1 MSLVQ
6 ISPYERV
13 VLRSLEPARSQRT
26 STSPSP
32 QYHDMIAGRPASVLS
47 GGGDDATMYALGVL
61 KWWRVAPRPA
71 FFSSLLTI
79 IDMHILLLSSEFPR
93 AVRSRRR
100 CSSTSF
106 RPTTVKFP
114 GLDRPL
120 TQNPIFC
127 QGQCQAG
134 STRGPLKS
142 AGARLSEKRTR
153 ENRPRFGHFSLD
165 FRQTDMDREVNGSFL
180 MTGRFF
186 SPFTAPTLDDG
197 GWCPKMSAGG
207 ENGPCS

>member
-1 MSLVQ
+1 M
-6 ISPYERV
+6 
-13 VLRSLEPARSQRT
+13 
-26 STSPSP
+26 
-32 QYHDMIAGRPASVLS
+32 RPAGMVRPPRNPL
-47 GGGDDATMYALGVL
+47 GATRAAGFFRIFQKFGPRTGLFPEILPIRNTGV
-61 KWWRVAPRPA
+61 
-71 FFSSLLTI
+71 
-79 IDMHILLLSSEFPR
+79 
-93 AVRSRRR
+93 
-100 CSSTSF
+100 
-106 RPTTVKFP
+106 
-114 GLDRPL
+114 DRPL

-165 FRQTDMDREVNGSFL
+165 FRQTDMDREVNRSFL

-197 GWCPKMSAGG
+197 G
-207 ENGPCS
+207 

>member
-1 MSLVQ
+1 MGHFNMS
-6 ISPYERV
+6 RV
-13 VLRSLEPARSQRT
+13 
-26 STSPSP
+26 
-32 QYHDMIAGRPASVLS
+32 GRC
-47 GGGDDATMYALGVL
+47 
-61 KWWRVAPRPA
+61 W
-71 FFSSLLTI
+71 
-79 IDMHILLLSSEFPR
+79 
-93 AVRSRRR
+93 
-100 CSSTSF
+100 F
-106 RPTTVKFP
+106 RPDGGTE
-114 GLDRPL
+114 LDRPL